1 MKKVISF
8 EKEIGFSS
16 MIGEVTSIALDH
28 TLKFIDSS
36 SIKGNFVISGTYKM
50 TEASTLEEKFSYDVP
65 TEIDLSERLEL
76 ETCKISIDDFTYE
89 IVNEDTLK
97 CNIDVLI
104 EGVEDVLLDEEESI
118 EVLNNDDDDD
128 RECDGDKKEDKEIE
142 IPIKEEV
149 KSVDVDVDAIVNN
162 GEDVVTTVKED
173 INKIDIPIREESSTL
188 ENQDVKEANI
198 EKVEEVMAINN
209 KVEKENDQG
218 KVKNKSDAA
227 DIGSLFAS
235 LDSADE
241 TFTTYS
247 VYIFRREDTLD
258 QVLSKYKITREA
270 LCEYNDLDNL
280 EIGSKLIIPNT
291 NE

>member
-1 MKKVISF
+1 MKKIISF
-8 EKEIGFSS
+8 EKEIAFSS

-36 SIKGNFVISGTYKM
+36 SVKGNFVISGTYKM
-50 TEASTLEEKFSYDVP
+50 TEASTLEEKFSYEIP
-65 TEIDLSERLEL
+65 TEIDLSERLDL

-89 IVNEDTLK
+89 VVNEDTLK
-97 CNIDVLI
+97 CSIDVLV
-104 EGVEDVLLDEEESI
+104 EGVEEIVLEEDV
-118 EVLNNDDDDD
+118 EVLDADDD

-149 KSVDVDVDAIVNN
+149 KVVDKEKDTNVIEEVDKND
-162 GEDVVTTVKED
+162 T
-173 INKIDIPIREESSTL
+173 PIRE
-188 ENQDVKEANI
+188 NI
-198 EKVEEVMAINN
+198 EVVAKEDEENTEKLEEVVVINKDN
-209 KVEKENDQG
+209 LEEKKKVEKE
-218 KVKNKSDAA
+218 VKNDNSTN
-227 DIGSLFAS
+227 IGSLFAS
-235 LDSADE
+235 LDGADE

-258 QVLSKYKITREA
+258 KVLDKYKITREQ

-280 EIGSKLIIPNT
+280 EIGSKLIIPST